1 MKSALSLPEYPRISH
16 REFVVARKEAM
27 ATALQLRLTQAL
39 SKQQVTSLRSL
50 KVVVSNGEAT
60 ISGEV
65 DSFYLR
71 QVAINAC
78 LNTWGLRSLVDRIEV
93 CST

>member
-1 MKSALSLPEYPRISH
+1 MKSVLSLPEYPRISH

>member
-1 MKSALSLPEYPRISH
+1 MKSVLSLPEYPRISH
-16 REFVVARKEAM
+16 REFVVARKEAK